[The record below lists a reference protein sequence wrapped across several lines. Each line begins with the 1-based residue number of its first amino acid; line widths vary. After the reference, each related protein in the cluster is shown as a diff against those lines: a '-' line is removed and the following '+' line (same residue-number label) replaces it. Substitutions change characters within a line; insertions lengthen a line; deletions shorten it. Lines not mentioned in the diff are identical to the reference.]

1 MILKKGYKINV
12 EEIEKLETKY
22 FDNNNNLSQEILKDF
37 LLEEFKINENEIN
50 GDKIVEKGFPNKE
63 KYEIFISHSHNDKK
77 YAQKLANFLKING
90 YRVFLDSEIWGSA
103 DSILK
108 EIDNEYSRSNN
119 DERYYD
125 YTKRNFSTTHVHLL
139 LISALAQIISK
150 TPIFIFV
157 ESDNTISF
165 SVKEFEKKIYTDSPW
180 IYTELLF
187 FKLFF
192 QDVSYQ
198 IVNESYDESE
208 KLNIRREINLNFL
221 KNLTAEN
228 IEQTIKNYFS
238 KKELYS

>member
-1 MILKKGYKINV
+1 M
-12 EEIEKLETKY
+12 
-22 FDNNNNLSQEILKDF
+22 
-37 LLEEFKINENEIN
+37 EEFKINENEIN
-50 GDKIVEKGFPNKE
+50 GDKIVEKVFPNKE

>member
-50 GDKIVEKGFPNKE
+50 GDKIVEKVFPNKE

-165 SVKEFEKKIYTDSPW
+165 SVKESEKKIYTDSPW

-238 KKELYS
+238 KKELYY

>member
-50 GDKIVEKGFPNKE
+50 GDKIVEKVFPNKE

-119 DERYYD
+119 DERY

>member
-1 MILKKGYKINV
+1 MILKKGYKINI
-12 EEIEKLETKY
+12 EEIKKLETKY
-22 FDNNNNLSQEILKDF
+22 LDDRNNLSQEILKNF
-37 LLEEFKINENEIN
+37 LLEEFKIDENEIN
-50 GDKIVEKGFPNKE
+50 GDKIVEKVFPNKE
-63 KYEIFISHSHNDKK
+63 KYEIFISHSHNDK
-77 YAQKLANFLKING
+77 KLANFLKING

-180 IYTELLF
+180 IYTDLLF

-198 IVNESYDESE
+198 IVNESYDESK
-208 KLNIRREINLNFL
+208 KLNIRREINLNLL

-228 IEQTIKNYFS
+228 IKQTLKNCFS
-238 KKELYS
+238 KKELYF